1 MAVYL
6 VALLQ
11 HDNDSQRWAIW
22 TQIDVLAKGGGE
34 GGNDQEERRSKGC
47 EP

>member
-1 MAVYL
+1 MAVCL

-22 TQIDVLAKGGGE
+22 TQIDVLAKGGSE
-34 GGNDQEERRSKGC
+34 GGNDQEERRSKG
-47 EP
+47 

>member
-11 HDNDSQRWAIW
+11 HDNNSQGWVIYLLRLMA
-22 TQIDVLAKGGGE
+22 LAKGGGE
-34 GGNDQEERRSKGC
+34 GGNDQEERRSKG
-47 EP
+47 

>member
-6 VALLQ
+6 LALLQ
-11 HDNDSQRWAIW
+11 HDDNSQRWTIW

-34 GGNDQEERRSKGC
+34 GGNDQEERRSKG
-47 EP
+47 